1 MGTLICLEAETYNAL
16 SNYSISDLSDINSV
30 MEFNPKD
37 RMNALEIESIVDV
50 SEKQNNQ
57 NR

>member
-1 MGTLICLEAETYNAL
+1 MGVGTLLCLEAETYN
-16 SNYSISDLSDINSV
+16 YRISDLSDIHGD

-37 RMNALEIESIVDV
+37 RMNALEIESIVDPP
-50 SEKQNNQ
+50 EMQNNQ